1 MEKYCDE
8 INNIQI
14 TKDDIDISKVLRI
27 NLTDDQ
33 YETIIRAQVILD
45 AISQKLYDEGGL
57 SKSLEYS
64 FDIVNDNLNNILT
77 VIKHGVY
84 INEK

>member
-27 NLTDDQ
+27 NLTNGQ

-57 SKSLEYS
+57 STSLEYS
-64 FDIVNDNLNNILT
+64 FDMVNDNLSNILT

-84 INEK
+84 IG

>member
-14 TKDDIDISKVLRI
+14 TKDDIAISKVLRI

-57 SKSLEYS
+57 STSLEYS
-64 FDIVNDNLNNILT
+64 FDMVNENLRNILT
-77 VIKHGVY
+77 VIQHGVY
-84 INEK
+84 VG

>member
-14 TKDDIDISKVLRI
+14 KKDDIDISKVLRI
-27 NLTDDQ
+27 NLTNGQ

-57 SKSLEYS
+57 STSLEYS
-64 FDIVNDNLNNILT
+64 FFNSR
-77 VIKHGVY
+77 
-84 INEK
+84 